1 MQYYVPLGQERGIG
15 GRLLLVRPRGDASAF
30 VPTLRRAALQALPGA
45 LYVNVVPYTTW
56 IDPLVRPWRLGAT
69 LFGVFGL
76 LALVVA
82 ALGLYSLMAYT
93 VAQRTHELGVRRAL
107 GAATPDLLR
116 LVLARG
122 VVTVAAGCIVGLGVS
137 LLGARF
143 VGELLF
149 ETSPRDATVLAVVT
163 GTMLL
168 VAVIASLVPARRA
181 ARVDPMV
188 ALRAE

>member
-30 VPTLRRAALQALPGA
+30 VPTLRRAAMQSLPGA
-45 LYVNVVPYTTW
+45 LFVNVVPYSSW
-56 IDPLVRPWRLGAT
+56 IEPLVRPWRLGAT
-69 LFGVFGL
+69 LFGIFGL

-107 GAATPDLLR
+107 GAATRDLLR
-116 LVLARG
+116 LVLVRG
-122 VVTVAAGCIVGLGVS
+122 VLTVAAGCAVGLAAALV
-137 LLGARF
+137 GARF
-143 VGELLF
+143 VSALLF
-149 ETSPRDATVLAVVT
+149 ETSPRDAGVFAVVT

-168 VAVIASLVPARRA
+168 VAVLASLLPARRA
-181 ARVDPMV
+181 AKVDPMV